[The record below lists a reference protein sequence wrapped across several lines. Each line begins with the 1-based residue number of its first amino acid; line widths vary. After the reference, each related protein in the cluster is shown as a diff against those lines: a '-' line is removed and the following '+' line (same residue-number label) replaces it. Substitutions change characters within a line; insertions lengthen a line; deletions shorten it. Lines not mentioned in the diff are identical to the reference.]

1 MAIDDGGQ
9 AFPCPG
15 DMSHQRSLGASLRAF
30 LAAHAPEA
38 VFQPLDGMTTNEKSR
53 VSGVPMR
60 EYASMMDDSKV
71 LAFLAVR
78 YADAV
83 IAELGKEKP

>member
-1 MAIDDGGQ
+1 M
-9 AFPCPG
+9 
-15 DMSHQRSLGASLRAF
+15 
-30 LAAHAPEA
+30 
-38 VFQPLDGMTTNEKSR
+38 FQPLDGMTTNEKSR